1 MIEFHYKTDFLLEN
15 EEKFSSWL
23 NKVILS
29 ENGELNQVDYVFCS
43 DEEVLE
49 MNEKYLNHDTY
60 TDILTF
66 DYTEGKLIGGDIFIS
81 IDRVRDNAD
90 QFNISFEEEL
100 LRVMAHGVLHL
111 FGFKDKS
118 EEEISIMRSKEN
130 EKIQLFHVE
139 Q

>member
-1 MIEFHYKTDFLLEN
+1 MIEFHYNTDFSLEN
-15 EEKFSSWL
+15 EQKFTDWL
-23 NKVILS
+23 STVIDSEGGTLS
-29 ENGELNQVDYVFCS
+29 QIDYVFCG

-49 MNEKYLNHDTY
+49 MNKKYLDHDTY

-66 DYTEGKLIGGDIFIS
+66 DYTEDKLIAGDIFIS
-81 IDRVRDNAD
+81 IDRVKDNAHE
-90 QFNISFEEEL
+90 FNITFEEEI

-118 EEEISIMRSKEN
+118 EDEVALMRSKEN
-130 EKIQLFHVE
+130 EKIKLFHVE